1 MINPIDCDGSIIN
14 TKSFFSIQCIA
25 YFLRQEIAPM
35 KNKAIDKI
43 VRHLQS
49 LADELTL
56 TQASIDNLGGNSAS
70 AGILAAS
77 GNIFGGDLARM
88 SMIYQEFQAELQQL
102 QKQLQSYEKEL
113 KAEGKIP

>member
-1 MINPIDCDGSIIN
+1 
-14 TKSFFSIQCIA
+14 
-25 YFLRQEIAPM
+25 M